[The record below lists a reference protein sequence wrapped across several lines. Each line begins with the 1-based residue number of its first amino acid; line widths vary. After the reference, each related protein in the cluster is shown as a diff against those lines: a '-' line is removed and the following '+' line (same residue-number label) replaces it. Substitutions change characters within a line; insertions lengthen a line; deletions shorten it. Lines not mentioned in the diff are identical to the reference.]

1 MSDAHLAIVL
11 HAHLPFVHHPEHKT
25 FLEEEWFFEAVT
37 ETYVPILLAWNRLSD
52 EGVPFRVTVSLTP
65 TLLEMFVNPL
75 LKQRCRQYL
84 NRRIELAQKE
94 ARHKGRS
101 AGERAVAL
109 HYLERFRQV
118 RDFLFRKHDGDL
130 VPAFKEIQD
139 AGHLEVLASAATHG
153 FLPLMLTPNAVRA
166 QVEIGVETVTRH
178 LGRRPKGFWLPE
190 CAYRPGMDR
199 ALAEAGIRY
208 FLVDAHGI
216 LNAFPTSPHGVHAPV
231 VCPSGVAAFGRDLE
245 ASKQVWSSEEGY
257 PGDGAYREF
266 YRDLGYDASYD
277 YIEPYLHDDGV
288 RRNLGL
294 KYYRVTGRVGLHEKQ
309 LYDRAAAVRK
319 AVEHGG
325 HFVFC
330 RQHQLRFLKSKLSV
344 PPIVVAPYDAE
355 LFGHWWYEGPEF
367 LEQVFRASQFVRD
380 DYVVSTLSE
389 YLDQHPPEQ
398 VSTPSSS
405 SWGDKGY
412 FEVWLN
418 GANDWI
424 YRHLHKAEERMV
436 ELAGLAAAKQKPA
449 PGARSRGRSLRTPHS
464 ALRTPK
470 SVLSKVEAAALQQ
483 AARELLLAQ
492 SSDWAFLMTTGGAAP
507 YAEKRTRNHLHR
519 FTRLYEML
527 RSGNV
532 DKKYVETLTVQN
544 PIFPDLDWRAYL

>member
-11 HAHLPFVHHPEHKT
+11 HAHLPFIHHPEHET

-52 EGVPFRVTVSLTP
+52 EGVPFRVTMTLTP
-65 TLLEMFVNPL
+65 TLLEMFANPL
-75 LKQRCRQYL
+75 LKQRCLRYL
-84 NRRIELAQKE
+84 DRRIKLAQEE
-94 ARHKGRS
+94 ARHRGRS

-118 RDFLFRKHDGDL
+118 RDFLFRKHGGNL

-139 AGHLEVLASAATHG
+139 AGNLEVLASAATHG

-166 QVEIGVETVTRH
+166 QVEIGVEAVTRH

-245 ASKQVWSSEEGY
+245 SSKQVWSSEEGY

-294 KYYRVTGRVGLHEKQ
+294 KYYRVTGRVALHEKQ

-319 AVEHGG
+319 AMEHGG

-367 LEQVFRASQFVRD
+367 LEEVFRVSQCVRD

-405 SWGDKGY
+405 SWGEKGY

-424 YRHLHKAEERMV
+424 YRHLHKAEERML
-436 ELAGLAAAKQKPA
+436 ELAGGAAGKKKPAAAV
-449 PGARSRGRSLRTPHS
+449 R
-464 ALRTPK
+464 
-470 SVLSKVEAAALQQ
+470 AALQQ

-492 SSDWAFLMTTGGAAP
+492 SSDWAFLMTTGGSAP
-507 YAEKRTRNHLHR
+507 YAEKRTRSHLHN
-519 FTRLYEML
+519 FTRLYEMV

-532 DKKYVETLTVQN
+532 DRKHVEGLRAMN
-544 PIFPDLDWRAYL
+544 PVFPDLDWRAFL

>member
-11 HAHLPFVHHPEHKT
+11 HAHLPFIHHPEHET

-52 EGVPFRVTVSLTP
+52 EGVPFRVTMTLTP
-65 TLLEMFVNPL
+65 TLLEMFANPL
-75 LKQRCRQYL
+75 LRQRCRRYL
-84 NRRIELAQKE
+84 DRRIQLAQEE
-94 ARHKGRS
+94 ARHRGRS

-118 RDFLFRKHDGDL
+118 RDFLFRRHGGNL
-130 VPAFKEIQD
+130 APAFKEVQD
-139 AGHLEVLASAATHG
+139 AGNLEVLACAATHG

-166 QVEIGVETVTRH
+166 QVEIGIEAVTRH

-190 CAYRPGMDR
+190 CAYRPDMDR

-216 LNAFPTSPHGVHAPV
+216 LNAFPASPHGVHAPV

-245 ASKQVWSSEEGY
+245 SSKQVWSSEEGY

-266 YRDLGYDASYD
+266 DRDLGYDASYD
-277 YIEPYLHDDGV
+277 YIEPYLHDGV

-294 KYYRVTGRVGLHEKQ
+294 KYYRVTGRVELHEKQ

-367 LEQVFRASQFVRD
+367 LEEVFRVSQCVRD

-398 VSTPSSS
+398 ISTPSSS
-405 SWGDKGY
+405 SWGEKGY

-424 YRHLHKAEERMV
+424 YRHLHKAEERMA
-436 ELAGLAAAKQKPA
+436 ELAGRAAEKKKPAAAVQ
-449 PGARSRGRSLRTPHS
+449 
-464 ALRTPK
+464 
-470 SVLSKVEAAALQQ
+470 AALQQ

-492 SSDWAFLMTTGGAAP
+492 SSDWAFLMTAGGSAP
-507 YAEKRTRNHLHR
+507 YAEKRTRNHLHN
-519 FTRLYEML
+519 FTRLYEMV

-532 DKKYVETLTVQN
+532 DRKYVESLRAMN
-544 PIFPDLDWRAYL
+544 PVFPDLDWRAFL

>member
-1 MSDAHLAIVL
+1 
-11 HAHLPFVHHPEHKT
+11 
-25 FLEEEWFFEAVT
+25 
-37 ETYVPILLAWNRLSD
+37 
-52 EGVPFRVTVSLTP
+52 
-65 TLLEMFVNPL
+65 
-75 LKQRCRQYL
+75 
-84 NRRIELAQKE
+84 
-94 ARHKGRS
+94 
-101 AGERAVAL
+101 
-109 HYLERFRQV
+109 
-118 RDFLFRKHDGDL
+118 
-130 VPAFKEIQD
+130 
-139 AGHLEVLASAATHG
+139 
-153 FLPLMLTPNAVRA
+153 
-166 QVEIGVETVTRH
+166 
-178 LGRRPKGFWLPE
+178 
-190 CAYRPGMDR
+190 MDR

-245 ASKQVWSSEEGY
+245 SSKQVWSSEEGY

-294 KYYRVTGRVGLHEKQ
+294 KYYRVTGRVALHEKQ

-344 PPIVVAPYDAE
+344 PPVVVAPYDAE

-367 LEQVFRASQFVRD
+367 LEEVFRASQCVRD

-398 VSTPSSS
+398 ISTPSSS
-405 SWGDKGY
+405 SWGEKGY

-424 YRHLHKAEERMV
+424 YRHLHKAEERMA
-436 ELAGLAAAKQKPA
+436 ELAGRAAGKKKPAAAVQ
-449 PGARSRGRSLRTPHS
+449 
-464 ALRTPK
+464 
-470 SVLSKVEAAALQQ
+470 AALQQ

-492 SSDWAFLMTTGGAAP
+492 SSDWAFLMATGGAAP
-507 YAEKRTRNHLHR
+507 YAEKRTRNHLHS
-519 FTRLYEML
+519 FTRLYEMV

-532 DKKYVETLTVQN
+532 DRKYVERLRAMN
-544 PIFPDLDWRAYL
+544 PVFPDLDWRAFL

>member
-11 HAHLPFVHHPEHKT
+11 HAHLPFIHHPEHKS
-25 FLEEEWFFEAVT
+25 FLEEDWFFEAVT
-37 ETYVPILLAWNRLSD
+37 ETYVPLLLAWGRLRE
-52 EGVPFRVTVSLTP
+52 EGVPFRVTLSLTP
-65 TLLEMFVNPL
+65 TLLEMFANPL
-75 LKQRCRQYL
+75 LKKRCRQYL
-84 NRRIELAQKE
+84 DRRIELAEKE
-94 ARHKGRS
+94 ARHARRS

-109 HYLERFRQV
+109 HYLRRFREV
-118 RDFLFRKHDGDL
+118 RDFLFRTHDGDL
-130 VPAFKEIQD
+130 TPAFQELQD
-139 AGHLEVLASAATHG
+139 AGHLEVLASPATHG

-166 QVEIGVETVTRH
+166 QVEIGLETVTRR
-178 LGRRPKGFWLPE
+178 LGRRPNGMWLPE
-190 CAYRPGMDR
+190 CAFRPGLDR
-199 ALAEAGIRY
+199 ALADAGIRY

-245 ASKQVWSSEEGY
+245 SAKQVWSSDEGY

-266 YRDLGYDASYD
+266 YRDLGYDAAYD
-277 YIEPYLHDDGV
+277 YIEPYLHADGV

-294 KYYRVTGRVGLHEKQ
+294 KYYRVTGKVGLHEKQ

-319 AVEHGG
+319 AQEHGG

-344 PPIVVAPYDAE
+344 APIVVAPYDAE

-367 LEQVFRASQFVRD
+367 LEQVFRVSQRVRAD
-380 DYVVSTLSE
+380 FVVSTLSE
-389 YLDQHPPEQ
+389 YLDQHPPAQ

-405 SWGDKGY
+405 SWGDQGY

-436 ELAGLAAAKQKPA
+436 DLARRAAETKKPSA
-449 PGARSRGRSLRTPHS
+449 PRARGACSRRRASCSSR
-464 ALRTPK
+464 R
-470 SVLSKVEAAALQQ
+470 AAIGP
-483 AARELLLAQ
+483 
-492 SSDWAFLMTTGGAAP
+492 SS
-507 YAEKRTRNHLHR
+507 
-519 FTRLYEML
+519 
-527 RSGNV
+527 
-532 DKKYVETLTVQN
+532 
-544 PIFPDLDWRAYL
+544 

>member
-1 MSDAHLAIVL
+1 M
-11 HAHLPFVHHPEHKT
+11 
-25 FLEEEWFFEAVT
+25 
-37 ETYVPILLAWNRLSD
+37 
-52 EGVPFRVTVSLTP
+52 
-65 TLLEMFVNPL
+65 
-75 LKQRCRQYL
+75 
-84 NRRIELAQKE
+84 
-94 ARHKGRS
+94 
-101 AGERAVAL
+101 AL

-139 AGHLEVLASAATHG
+139 AGNLEVLASAATHG

-166 QVEIGVETVTRH
+166 QVEIGIETVTRH

-245 ASKQVWSSEEGY
+245 SSKQVWSSEEGY

-344 PPIVVAPYDAE
+344 AADRRRAVRRGAVRPLVVRRAGIPRTGLPRLAVRARRLRRLDALGVSRPASAGAGLDAE
-355 LFGHWWYEGPEF
+355 QF
-367 LEQVFRASQFVRD
+367 LLGRQGILRGVAQRRERLD
-380 DYVVSTLSE
+380 LS
-389 YLDQHPPEQ
+389 PPAQ
-398 VSTPSSS
+398 
-405 SWGDKGY
+405 GR
-412 FEVWLN
+412 
-418 GANDWI
+418 GAD
-424 YRHLHKAEERMV
+424 
-436 ELAGLAAAKQKPA
+436 GGTGAA
-449 PGARSRGRSLRTPHS
+449 RGREE
-464 ALRTPK
+464 
-470 SVLSKVEAAALQQ
+470 EACGGGPRALQQ

-492 SSDWAFLMTTGGAAP
+492 SSDWAFLMTTGAAAP

-519 FTRLYEML
+519 FTRLYQMI

-532 DKKYVETLTVQN
+532 DRKYVEGLYAMN
-544 PIFPDLDWRAYL
+544 PIFPDLDCRAFL